1 MLLHAFPTI
10 FVSSLREFPET
21 CVYKHG
27 GLNCFIE
34 YLHRKL
40 LTANFLS
47 YHRVKFY
54 LYFLQVYDKRNYRI
68 TGNFCSVK
76 FLQFWTNKKT
86 FNFCGLFFLQI
97 ENLGAG
103 KKMVCELSNII
114 PISIQLL
121 TSYFLSTK

>member
-1 MLLHAFPTI
+1 MYNITEAVNKLALSAHLGHSCETGCNKYD
-10 FVSSLREFPET
+10 SSYYSKQNSKF
-21 CVYKHG
+21 
-27 GLNCFIE
+27 
-34 YLHRKL
+34 
-40 LTANFLS
+40 

-103 KKMVCELSNII
+103 KKMVCIKGSSN
-114 PISIQLL
+114 
-121 TSYFLSTK
+121 